1 MTELFGQ
8 QDASTAASDFNTLR
22 FIIEQRLMRI
32 VTCAL
37 VKVVAVTNNGGI
49 TPVGMVDVQPLVNQL
64 TGDGTAVPH
73 ATIYRLPYM
82 RLQGGANAV
91 ILDPQVGDIGMAGF
105 CYRDIS
111 KVKATKAQANP
122 GSSRTFNWSDGLYF
136 GGFLNGT
143 PTQYVAFA
151 EAGITV
157 VSPNKITLQAPIVE
171 IDASSELHVVSPDSE
186 FSGTIH
192 TPGTIT
198 GDTDVVGSGTS
209 LHTHTHSGVQS
220 GGSNTGP
227 PV

>member
-1 MTELFGQ
+1 MQELFGQ
-8 QDASTAASDFNTLR
+8 QSASTAASDYNTLR

-49 TPVGMVDVQPLVNQL
+49 TPVGTVDVQPLVNQL

-136 GGFLNGT
+136 GGFLNGV

-151 EAGITV
+151 SGGITV
-157 VSPNKITLQAPIVE
+157 VSPTKITLQAPTVE
-171 IDASSELHVVSPDSE
+171 IDASSELHVVSPTSE
-186 FSGTIH
+186 FSGSIH

-198 GDTDVVGSGTS
+198 GDTDVVADGKSGA
-209 LHTHTHSGVQS
+209 THTHGGVQS

-227 PV
+227 PT